1 MTHFWN
7 KIIHDEENIN
17 TEIFSKYFKFQ
28 SSTFSLKELYYGDKT
43 ENKKLVNNVNNALIE
58 LRNGV
63 DKNIPNKENSEKVIH
78 QL

>member
-43 ENKKLVNNVNNALIE
+43 ENKKLLNNVNNALIE

-78 QL
+78 